1 MTSAFPFRASRRV
14 ARDDRAS
21 RSAHASAAARPV
33 TATGVPPVP
42 PEDPP
47 TAESP
52 DAMTALRA
60 GGRIDVRQAVT
71 ERIVAMLEQGG
82 HVFRARWV
90 AAASRG
96 FPRNLCTGRPYRGAN
111 VLLLWDEAL
120 TQGYATPLWMTYRQA
135 QALGGQVRRGEHGVL
150 CAHFERVGQ
159 RRDGV
164 GDGGRARGR
173 ADGEAS
179 DSDAAADALAARSG
193 FLRCRPFWLFNLAQV
208 DGLSEGRGAVVAE
221 ASDAAAEA
229 SRADAQGSGREGRTA
244 VENALRLVA
253 GCDAVVR
260 HGFER
265 AMYLP
270 ALDEIRLPL
279 PGRFVNADNYCATL
293 LHELVHWSG
302 HPSRLHRA
310 FGARFGDAA
319 YAFEELVAELGAAFL
334 MGRCGLVDATIE
346 GHAGY
351 LEAWLAVLRNDRTAI
366 FSAARHASDAFDW
379 IVAQALP
386 EIGELC

>member
-1 MTSAFPFRASRRV
+1 M
-14 ARDDRAS
+14 
-21 RSAHASAAARPV
+21 RP
-33 TATGVPPVP
+33 
-42 PEDPP
+42 
-47 TAESP
+47 
-52 DAMTALRA
+52 

-96 FPRNLCTGRPYRGAN
+96 FPRNLQTGRPYRGAN

-120 TQGYATPLWMTYRQA
+120 TQGYATHLWMTYRQA
-135 QALGGQVRRGEHGVL
+135 MALGGQVRRGEHGVL
-150 CAHFERVGQ
+150 CAHFERVEQ
-159 RRDGV
+159 RRAGT
-164 GDGGRARGR
+164 GDRARARGR
-173 ADGEAS
+173 ADGTAS
-179 DSDAAADALAARSG
+179 DSDAAAAADAFAARSG
-193 FLRCRPFWLFNLAQV
+193 LLRCRPFWLFNLAQV
-208 DGLSEGRGAVVAE
+208 DGLPEGTGAVVSE
-221 ASDAAAEA
+221 ASAAAVEA
-229 SRADAQGSGREGRTA
+229 SPADAQGGGGEGRTA

-253 GCDAVVR
+253 GCDAVMR

-265 AMYLP
+265 AMYVP
-270 ALDEIRLPL
+270 ALDEIRLPQ
-279 PGRFVNADNYCATL
+279 PERFVNAENYCATL

-334 MGRCGLVDATIE
+334 MGHCGLVDATIE
-346 GHAGY
+346 GHAAY
-351 LEAWLAVLRNDRTAI
+351 LEAWLPVLRNDRTAI
-366 FSAARHASDAFDW
+366 FTAARHASDAFDW
-379 IVAQALP
+379 IVARTLP

>member
-1 MTSAFPFRASRRV
+1 M
-14 ARDDRAS
+14 ARDDRAW
-21 RSAHASAAARPV
+21 RSAQPSAAARPG

-42 PEDPP
+42 PEDSP
-47 TAESP
+47 TAALGESP
-52 DAMTALRA
+52 ETGRRP
-60 GGRIDVRQAVT
+60 GRRIDVRQAVT

-82 HVFRARWV
+82 HVFRARWA

-96 FPRNLCTGRPYRGAN
+96 FPRNLQTGRPYRGAN

-120 TQGYATPLWMTYRQA
+120 TQGYATHLWMTYRQA
-135 QALGGQVRRGEHGVL
+135 AALGGQVRRGEHGVL
-150 CAHFERVGQ
+150 CAHFERVDQ
-159 RRDGV
+159 RLVGA

-173 ADGEAS
+173 ADGELS
-179 DSDAAADALAARSG
+179 DSDAAADADASAARSG
-193 FLRCRPFWLFNLAQV
+193 FLRCKPFWLFNLAQV
-208 DGLSEGRGAVVAE
+208 DGLPEAVVE
-221 ASDAAAEA
+221 AAESA
-229 SRADAQGSGREGRTA
+229 PGDRGVMACETRSA
-244 VENALRLVA
+244 VEQAMRLAA

-265 AMYLP
+265 AMYVP

-279 PGRFVNADNYCATL
+279 PERFVNAENYCATL

-302 HPSRLHRA
+302 HPTRLHRA

-334 MGRCGLVDATIE
+334 MGHCGLVDATLE
-346 GHAGY
+346 GHAAY

-366 FSAARHASDAFDW
+366 FTAARHASDAFDW
-379 IVAQALP
+379 IVARTMP
-386 EIGELC
+386 EIGDLC

>member
-1 MTSAFPFRASRRV
+1 M
-14 ARDDRAS
+14 
-21 RSAHASAAARPV
+21 RP
-33 TATGVPPVP
+33 
-42 PEDPP
+42 
-47 TAESP
+47 
-52 DAMTALRA
+52 
-60 GGRIDVRQAVT
+60 GGRIDVREAVT
-71 ERIVAMLEQGG
+71 DRIIAMLEQGG

-159 RRDGV
+159 RRAGV

-173 ADGEAS
+173 ADGEAP
-179 DSDAAADALAARSG
+179 DSDAAADADVAADALAARSG

-208 DGLSEGRGAVVAE
+208 DGLCEGRGAVGSE
-221 ASDAAAEA
+221 ASESLESSEAAVGV
-229 SRADAQGSGREGRTA
+229 SPADAQGSGREGRTA
-244 VENALRLVA
+244 VEKALRLVA

-293 LHELVHWSG
+293 LHEFVHWSG

-334 MGRCGLVDATIE
+334 MGHCGLVDATIE
-346 GHAGY
+346 GHAAY

-366 FSAARHASDAFDW
+366 FTAARHASDAFDW
-379 IVAQALP
+379 IVARTLP

>member
-1 MTSAFPFRASRRV
+1 MTSGFP
-14 ARDDRAS
+14 S
-21 RSAHASAAARPV
+21 RSSRAARCAQPSAAARLE

-47 TAESP
+47 TAALSDSP
-52 DAMTALRA
+52 ET
-60 GGRIDVRQAVT
+60 GRRPGARLDVRQAVT
-71 ERIVAMLEQGG
+71 ARIVAMLEQGG
-82 HVFRARWV
+82 HVFRARW
-90 AAASRG
+90 ATAASRG
-96 FPRNLCTGRPYRGAN
+96 FPRNLRTGQPYRGAN

-120 TQGYATPLWMTYRQA
+120 TQGYATHLWMTYRQA
-135 QALGGQVRRGEHGVL
+135 AALGGQVRRGEHGVL
-150 CAHFERVGQ
+150 CAHFEPVDQ
-159 RRDGV
+159 RRAGV
-164 GDGGRARGR
+164 GDGARARRR

-179 DSDAAADALAARSG
+179 DGHADADADAFAARSG

-208 DGLSEGRGAVVAE
+208 DGLPDRRGAV
-221 ASDAAAEA
+221 ASEAAAEA
-229 SRADAQGSGREGRTA
+229 SPADARGSGGEGRTA

-265 AMYLP
+265 AMYVP
-270 ALDEIRLPL
+270 ALDEIRVPQ
-279 PGRFVNADNYCATL
+279 PERFVNAENYCATL

-334 MGRCGLVDATIE
+334 MGHCGLVDATIE
-346 GHAGY
+346 GRAAY
-351 LEAWLAVLRNDRTAI
+351 LDAWLAVLRNDRTAI
-366 FSAARHASDAFDW
+366 FTAARHASDSFEW
-379 IVAQALP
+379 IVARTLP

>member
-1 MTSAFPFRASRRV
+1 M
-14 ARDDRAS
+14 
-21 RSAHASAAARPV
+21 
-33 TATGVPPVP
+33 
-42 PEDPP
+42 
-47 TAESP
+47 
-52 DAMTALRA
+52 
-60 GGRIDVRQAVT
+60 RQAVT
-71 ERIVAMLEQGG
+71 DRIIEMLEQGG
-82 HVFRARWV
+82 HVFRARWA

-96 FPRNLCTGRPYRGAN
+96 FPRNLQTGRPYRGAN

-120 TQGYATPLWMTYRQA
+120 TQGYATHLWMTYRQA
-135 QALGGQVRRGEHGVL
+135 MALGGQVRRGEHGVL
-150 CAHFERVGQ
+150 CAHFERVDQ
-159 RRDGV
+159 RRAGV
-164 GDGGRARGR
+164 GDGARAHGRAG
-173 ADGEAS
+173 GEPS
-179 DSDAAADALAARSG
+179 DSAAADADAFAARSG

-208 DGLSEGRGAVVAE
+208 DGLSEGRGAVVSE

-229 SRADAQGSGREGRTA
+229 SPAYAQGSGGEGRTA

-253 GCDAVVR
+253 GCDAVLR

-265 AMYLP
+265 AMYVS

-279 PGRFVNADNYCATL
+279 PERFVNAENYCATL

-334 MGRCGLVDATIE
+334 MGHCGLVDATIE
-346 GHAGY
+346 GHAAY

-366 FSAARHASDAFDW
+366 FTAARHASDAFDW
-379 IVAQALP
+379 IVARTLP
-386 EIGELC
+386 EIGELR